1 MSIHLYSYIH
11 NLTVRRTLKI
21 LCLGGA
27 GFIGSHL
34 TARLLKEGHLVTVV
48 DQDHGK
54 IQEWMGLDNLR
65 VVKEDIRRPEWGLM
79 ELVQDADLV
88 IDLIAYA
95 NPGLYVKIPLEVFRL
110 NFTENLKIAEACVTL
125 NRRLIQF
132 STCEVYGKTPASF
145 LNGQLLNSEDPQ
157 FATFSEDSTNLIMG
171 PVEKHRWIYA
181 SAKQLLERVL
191 HAYGI
196 EQEFNYT
203 IIRPF
208 NFIGPN
214 IDFLPSEYEGIPRV
228 FSFFMDALLHG
239 GTMKLVDGGHHRRCY
254 TYVEDAIDCIYKI
267 VLNPNGVCD
276 KQIFNIGTPENE
288 ISIQG
293 LAYLMKD
300 LYLEHFY
307 QPGRPLPEILSVS
320 GEEFYGKGYEDSDR
334 RIPDINKAKTLLGWE
349 PKWGLKELVL
359 TTMAS
364 FTSEYPKAEMHSN
377 CEEKL
382 RI

>member
-1 MSIHLYSYIH
+1 M
-11 NLTVRRTLKI
+11 KI

-34 TARLLKEGHLVTVV
+34 TARLLKEEHTVTVV
-48 DQDHGK
+48 DQDHDK
-54 IQEWMGLDNLR
+54 IQEWIGLHNLR
-65 VVKEDIRRPEWGLM
+65 VVKEDIRRPDWGLM
-79 ELVQDADLV
+79 ELVQDADVV

-95 NPGLYVKIPLEVFRL
+95 NPGLYVKMPLEVFRL

-125 NRRLIQF
+125 NKRLIQF

-145 LNGQLLNSEDPQ
+145 LNGHLLNSDDPEY
-157 FATFSEDSTNLIMG
+157 ATFSEYSTNLIMG

-191 HAYGI
+191 HAYGL
-196 EQEFNYT
+196 EQGFNYS

-208 NFIGPN
+208 NFIGPK
-214 IDFLPSEYEGIPRV
+214 IDFLPSEFEGIPRV

-239 GTMKLVDGGHHRRCY
+239 GTMQLVDGGQNRRCY
-254 TYVEDAIDCIYKI
+254 TYIDDAIDCIYKI
-267 VLNPNGVCD
+267 VLNPNGACD

-288 ISIQG
+288 VSIQG
-293 LAYLMKD
+293 LALLMKD

-307 QPGRPLPEILSVS
+307 QPGVPMPEIQSIS
-320 GEEFYGKGYEDSDR
+320 GDEFYGKGYEDSDR
-334 RIPDINKAKTLLGWE
+334 RIPDITKAKTLLGWE
-349 PKWGLKELVL
+349 PKWGLKELVF

-364 FTSEYPKAEMHSN
+364 FISESHQAEIQSHRERKVS
-377 CEEKL
+377 
-382 RI
+382 I